1 MSFGVGVGA
10 FAQGFV
16 GGYNAVQSAQARK
29 QENEMRQQQLE
40 MQKAQVE
47 QQKAYQADLAK
58 LSESFTKE
66 NTVQAGVDDMGK
78 PVFTTKPMSY
88 EQQMRYAAA
97 AADVSMR
104 HMKLDPNQYMQIAKV
119 VEEARKEGTMD
130 AIKAAHVGDLD
141 GALSAFNRSGRKLN
155 REDIVGFDQTEV
167 ELPGGV
173 KMPSRVIRMKDG
185 TAINTAEW
193 LMKGMAFEKL
203 YEVGA
208 RKQEAEAGRQHES
221 MLTDKRIAAQAA
233 EGAADRASRASIAAA
248 DRQSLERRSGNER
261 LPAEVIA
268 AQWYANTAT
277 PEERA
282 IYERM
287 KIKGGD
293 AFQKFTEE
301 IAGKYAGNIAYAG
314 NPEAA
319 AKDAVTLAQG
329 VYQGF
334 GIGQPKPDPAQ
345 KAKPRPVPNAAS
357 IEFARRNYN
366 DPAVRSQFAEK
377 YGAEAMRLIEG
388 NQ

>member
-1 MSFGVGVGA
+1 MSFGVGAGA
-10 FAQGFV
+10 FAQGFL
-16 GGYNAVQSAQARK
+16 GGYRAIKDGKARD

-130 AIKAAHVGDLD
+130 AIKAAHAGDLD
-141 GALSAFNRSGRKLN
+141 GAIESFNRSGRKLN
-155 REDIVGFDQTEV
+155 REDVVGYDQTEV

-185 TAINTAEW
+185 TTINTAEW

-203 YEVGA
+203 YEAGA
-208 RKQEAEAGRQHES
+208 RRQEAAEGRAHEER
-221 MLTDKRIAAQAA
+221 LTDKRIAAQAA
-233 EGAADRASRASIAAA
+233 EGAADRGVRLSIAEREAQERSKDRAA
-248 DRQSLERRSGNER
+248 AREERREQR
-261 LPAEVIA
+261 MPTKVLE
-268 AQWYANTAT
+268 AQWYSNIAT

-282 IYERM
+282 QYDRM
-287 KIKGGD
+287 NAD
-293 AFQKFTEE
+293 DRRKFVASLAE
-301 IAGKYAGNIAYAG
+301 KMAGNVMYTADQIPAAAESVADGIYGGGGFGVGQPAPAKPAAASKG
-314 NPEAA
+314 AVPDRAAWIAA
-319 AKDAVTLAQG
+319 AKQANPG
-329 VYQGF
+329 
-334 GIGQPKPDPAQ
+334 
-345 KAKPRPVPNAAS
+345 AS
-357 IEFARRNYN
+357 EQALN
-366 DPAVRSQFAEK
+366 DYYTNK
-377 YGAEAMRLIEG
+377 YGAK
-388 NQ
+388 